1 MNIDWQ
7 ALLDWQIAVVC
18 RSPEECEAFLR
29 EAAKQNIPMRPGW
42 IDDPCDV
49 AERQWSEVKDD
60 PMKWCGVAYAC
71 DPSKHLGFCW
81 PAWWANRGYQLVD
94 FADAKAFSIPTIDDL
109 I

>member
-29 EAAKQNIPMRPGW
+29 EAAKQNIHMRPGW

-60 PMKWCGVAYAC
+60 PMKWYGVAYAC
-71 DPSKHLGFCW
+71 DPAKHLGFCW

-94 FADAKAFSIPTIDDL
+94 FADARAFSIPTIDDL

>member
-7 ALLDWQIAVVC
+7 ALLDTQIAVVC

-29 EAAKQNIPMRPGW
+29 EAAKQNIPMSPMW
-42 IDDPCDV
+42 IDDLCDA
-49 AERQWSEVKDD
+49 AERQWSHSEDD
-60 PMKWCGVAYAC
+60 PMKWYGVAYAC
-71 DPSKHLGFCW
+71 NPSKYLGFCW